1 MFRGEPPS
9 SSNFALDNVDYK
21 LFYTKYGEF
30 KITELKLM
38 PQKIIVA
45 DENKRVSFLIKIKQE
60 NKKIFEKK
68 ISVGAIKNETNLDGY
83 HPYSEA
89 NPTSLILDIVVF
101 YQEKF
106 ANKISNF
113 INCHENSKI
122 EKKLTAKILVPERS
136 VENQQFEICL
146 LDKKNN
152 EYKLSIIFNVT
163 RKIEKSLNLT
173 FIKEPFIDIRMF
185 NFLNEYLMFDDLKYK
200 DFDGHKGDALRAQH
214 RALVKHG
221 NGRSV
226 QLFTVDIL
234 HIASQQWSSVK
245 IMQNNDVLATSHLVS
260 SAQLPLLEQVNK
272 DSQIFTLDPK
282 YEKSMLIRNLNGDY
296 ALLKG
301 KWVTTSGG
309 SLKVSYYSFARK
321 SLNEVMMD
329 QDALFFRNENISAK
343 INLKSSQIEL
353 NFLKENNK
361 LEAVSILAVILSMT
375 VLYVLLK
382 PKPKPYLIKNSQKY
396 LTIEKK
402 ECLDKYTLLSLIG
415 VTELISSSCFF
426 YNYADKPSSFFKNDG
441 WLFAEIE
448 KPIVVYNCGGWL
460 LADCGGWFFVL
471 FF

>member
-83 HPYSEA
+83 HHYSEA

-301 KWVTTSGG
+301 KWANG
-309 SLKVSYYSFARK
+309 SLKVSYYSFANKSIVEAVVRK
-321 SLNEVMMD
+321 NDSFVIKNQFMESKVD
-329 QDALFFRNENISAK
+329 
-343 INLKSSQIEL
+343 LKTGQITL
-353 NFLKENNK
+353 NFLKEDKNFETASN
-361 LEAVSILAVILSMT
+361 LALIFSILVIH
-375 VLYVLLK
+375 VLLE
-382 PKPKPYLIKNSQKY
+382 PKPIPYLDSNSQKY
-396 LTIEKK
+396 FKIEKTR
-402 ECLDKYTLLSLIG
+402 YYNNNNILLSLIG

-448 KPIVVYNCGGWL
+448 KPIVVNN
-460 LADCGGWFFVL
+460 GGWFFDL